1 MWVICAATDAEA
13 QRLAA
18 SARMTFTLLR
28 RGQLIPVPPPEKA
41 LRFLQA
47 EDRREPGPNSQ
58 RRAVIGAPAAVAS
71 QLREVIA
78 GYGADEAIVVTITYE
93 HEARMRSYEL
103 LAEAW
108 G

>member
-1 MWVICAATDAEA
+1 MWVICADSDAEA

-41 LRFLQA
+41 LRFLEA
-47 EDRREPGPNSQ
+47 DDRAGAGPRPE
-58 RRAVIGAPAAVAS
+58 RRAVIGAPAKVVS
-71 QLREVIA
+71 QLREVVSS
-78 GYGADEAIVVTITYE
+78 YGAEEAIVVTITYA
-93 HEARMRSYEL
+93 HEARLRSYEL

-108 G
+108 R